1 MRVLRISTILCFLAV
16 ALTFCA
22 GQAYTRFFL
31 DETAP
36 VISVDQA
43 TVQTSVEDPQST
55 LLDHVSAYDDH
66 DGDLSGE
73 VMLGGISKLISDNT
87 AKATFYVFDYAGNM
101 AAASCY
107 VQYTDYHKPT
117 FKLGAPLSFRVGSD
131 ISLTNKL
138 SAYDVIDGEISDS
151 IRVSATDI
159 NISVAGLYSFSV
171 QVTNSLGDTAYLT
184 LPLLITDAPPTRRK
198 STCRIICSNSPAA
211 VSLTRASMWCGWNP
225 RGSLC
230 PPPRSPWTAPWT
242 PIPRAATMFPTSTPI
257 RWAAPESPCW
267 PSLLRRCKYG
277 SAI

>member
-16 ALTFCA
+16 ALAFCA

-73 VMLGGISKLISDNT
+73 VMLGGISKLITDNT
-87 AKATFYVFDYAGNM
+87 AKATFYVFDNAGNM

-159 NISVAGLYSFSV
+159 NISVAGIYSFSV

-184 LPLLITDAPPTRRK
+184 LPLLITDAPADAPEIFLSDYLLELPCGSQFDPGKYVVRLE
-198 STCRIICSNSPAA
+198 SEGQ
-211 VSLTRASMWCGWNP
+211 SL
-225 RGSLC
+225 
-230 PPPRSPWTAPWT
+230 
-242 PIPRAATMFPTSTPI
+242 PTSEVSMDSTVDTDT
-257 RWAAPESPCW
+257 AGSYYVSYQYTD
-267 PSLLRRCKYG
+267 SLGRTGISVL
-277 SAI
+277 AVIVEEV

>member
-16 ALTFCA
+16 ALAFCA

-87 AKATFYVFDYAGNM
+87 AKATFYVFDDAGNM

-159 NISVAGLYSFSV
+159 NISVAGIYSFSV

-184 LPLLITDAPPTRRK
+184 LPLLITDAPADAPEIYLSDYLLELPCGSQFDPGKYVVRLE
-198 STCRIICSNSPAA
+198 SEGQ
-211 VSLTRASMWCGWNP
+211 SL
-225 RGSLC
+225 
-230 PPPRSPWTAPWT
+230 
-242 PIPRAATMFPTSTPI
+242 PTSEVSVDSTVDPDTPGNYYV
-257 RWAAPESPCW
+257 SYQYTD
-267 PSLLRRCKYG
+267 SLGRTGISVL
-277 SAI
+277 AVIVEEV